1 MIDKALSPEHPERR
15 FRFLSKPSGQKACIM
30 AEKRLLE
37 AVSAM
42 SYSKLPRLEVEPTH
56 IHPVGLCRKNGLPDL
71 TTEDHYSYK
80 GSYFT
85 YPLQCHEGPKALTHW
100 PSAETYSHC
109 TGGAPGQSPRTEK
122 PTYKPETEGLEARQ
136 RVRDSEKVSECATQ
150 ERWASYMGH
159 SGVIQQGWIQGYPT
173 QQLPAAPA
181 VCPTLAA
188 PKPVYRSHPYG
199 AESGYSPKGTLALRM
214 QMENLSKRLEWPPPP
229 SVLPTGTE
237 SHSYSTVGPKK
248 ALVPDTGVIQFQQ
261 GPKEGTAHSAGFLPY
276 HKAFEKCQGSQSASS
291 LDASSP
297 AICQKSI
304 SETPGSNPSKHTWS
318 RLPPPPPPPSSLLV
332 NPQDLAYQERSP
344 TCYPLGSYP
353 LASHEQM
360 LLYHQSYVQAEK
372 SNSVFTLA
380 ACKGFGSPSSEDAQL
395 FPGSYFQQTSR
406 SYYPGHL
413 ESYLYQAVGPSP
425 MTPLELHSSREHE
438 HPQNSTTKIDFA
450 AKTPV
455 SACALPEKAPP
466 AYSPWRSRGS
476 LPDWCES
483 SRIAKEASTNSS
495 GLQDFHPVYQVDR
508 LSHCYNRVGKLQESG
523 CKKDLCP
530 PEKVTVREE
539 ESSETHKKFSL
550 TSESRNTSTHKDESG
565 ACIVI
570 SDSPVISHNP
580 CSKQDLP
587 KNVLKASNIQ
597 CISNVQWSPEE
608 QPKGVHKQREG
619 SSTSSPPM
627 PVINNV
633 FSLAPYQAYLEGSA
647 DLVELDA
654 SKSCHA
660 EELSPRSRGNSVED
674 EGLPWTG
681 SKRLTNE
688 SRVDLHGW
696 KETTCSTITKP
707 GDADVSKNSVQLERG
722 SGDYAGP
729 WESSKIKLL
738 TPNDPVSCQPSPTS
752 CSNGR
757 VERLSQEDH
766 VLDLSFRTESLAEG
780 PDLQQLPKKLEAP
793 DSRGSKIKGEE
804 TREKAANSQETISE
818 TSREALVLPVNSG
831 SWGNGHFHS
840 SAAFLF
846 KKFKILKTH
855 AAEAGSGAK
864 DVSLQRGSDAQITQQ
879 NAPLVG
885 SNLSQAVTPSE
896 TPILQIKGFNAKLPD
911 ASMPLPPS
919 TPAGSPVLR
928 EAQVLDP
935 TTGKPLGQQHSP
947 RQYFT
952 ALHTS
957 VCTIISCSVSASSPD
972 QLKEW
977 LEMAESTVELQ
988 EKTISSTKPKNG
1000 PKVSEAPKPSRGKEI
1015 WLAFKDVAVLIR
1027 KLLSYLERFLI
1038 THRCPFPHVIRA
1050 GTTFIPIHV
1059 VKEELFPNLS
1069 GVLVDHVL
1077 QDHKVELRP
1086 TTLSEEKL
1094 LRDLDLKSC
1103 TSRMLKLLAL
1113 KQLPD
1118 IYPDLLNL
1126 HWHECV
1132 KQQLGNPAREIPNSD
1147 VEALGTDAATES
1159 RGQDFRSEST
1169 KDKACGLAACLGTM
1183 CLHCK
1188 THQPV
1193 DTGTLLRC
1201 SSPALQHDC
1210 MLNGMKVLPKEDTAL
1225 ETKGLALCS
1234 GAKRPSHKRP
1244 RTLELKLTAKV
1255 ARRTTRASKILH
1267 LRKSVVHIQ
1276 FQNALQDIQ
1285 GPQVLGPSRKR
1296 KKVPPAL
1303 LLKSF
1308 KRRRCSS
1315 ARVSALPSEYPELVG
1330 KRIRHLY
1337 EEKDKTE
1344 AWYQGVVL
1352 RVHKRHKNPL
1362 KTVYEVKYDSEP
1374 EWQYYLEILQ
1384 DYKKG
1389 WVELDE

>member
-1 MIDKALSPEHPERR
+1 
-15 FRFLSKPSGQKACIM
+15 M

-37 AVSAM
+37 V
-42 SYSKLPRLEVEPTH
+42 
-56 IHPVGLCRKNGLPDL
+56 
-71 TTEDHYSYK
+71 
-80 GSYFT
+80 
-85 YPLQCHEGPKALTHW
+85 CHEGPKALAHW
-100 PSAETYSHC
+100 SAAETYGPC
-109 TGGAPGQSPRTEK
+109 PGGTPGQSPRTEK
-122 PTYKPETEGLEARQ
+122 VTYKPETEGLEARQ
-136 RVRDSEKVSECATQ
+136 RVPGSEKIGECVAR
-150 ERWASYMGH
+150 ERWASYVGH
-159 SGVIQQGWIQGYPT
+159 AGVIQQGWIQGYPA
-173 QQLPAAPA
+173 QQLPPAPA
-181 VCPTLAA
+181 VCTTLAA

-199 AESGYSPKGTLALRM
+199 AESGYSPRSCLALRM

-229 SVLPTGTE
+229 SVLPTTGTE
-237 SHSYSTVGPKK
+237 SRGYSTAGPKK
-248 ALVPDTGVIQFQQ
+248 ALAADAGALQFQQ
-261 GPKEGTAHSAGFLPY
+261 GSKEGTAHSAGFVPY
-276 HKAFEKCQGSQSASS
+276 HKVFEKCQGTQGASS
-291 LDASSP
+291 LDVSYP
-297 AICQKSI
+297 AVCQKSI
-304 SETPGSNPSKHTWS
+304 PETPGSNPSKHTWS
-318 RLPPPPPPPSSLLV
+318 RLPPPAPPPPSSLLV

-344 TCYPLGSYP
+344 RCYPLGSYA

-360 LLYHQSYVQAEK
+360 LLYHQSYMQAEK
-372 SNSVFTLA
+372 SNSVFAVA
-380 ACKGFGSPSSEDAQL
+380 ACKGFGSPSSEDGQP

-413 ESYLYQAVGPSP
+413 QGYLYQAVGPSP
-425 MTPLELHSSREHE
+425 MTPPELHPSREHE
-438 HPQNSTTKIDFA
+438 HPQNSTTKGDFA
-450 AKTPV
+450 PKTPV

-466 AYSPWRSRGS
+466 ACSPWRSQGG

-483 SRIAKEASTNSS
+483 SCVAREASTNS
-495 GLQDFHPVYQVDR
+495 GLQPFCQVDR
-508 LSHCYNRVGKLQESG
+508 LSHCSSRVGKMQESG
-523 CKKDLCP
+523 CKEDLCP
-530 PEKVTVREE
+530 PEKVTVGEE

-550 TSESRNTSTHKDESG
+550 TSESWKRNTSAHNDEAG
-565 ACIVI
+565 ARIVI
-570 SDSPVISHNP
+570 SDSPIISQNS
-580 CSKQDLP
+580 CSKHDLP

-619 SSTSSPPM
+619 SSTSSSPPM

-654 SKSCHA
+654 SKSCQA
-660 EELSPRSRGNSVED
+660 EELSPRSRGKSVED
-674 EGLPWTG
+674 EGLPWAA
-681 SKRLTNE
+681 SKRLTEE
-688 SRVDLHGW
+688 SRVDLPGG
-696 KETTCSTITKP
+696 KEAVCNAVTKV
-707 GDADVSKNSVQLERG
+707 GDAGMSKNSVQLERG

-729 WESSKIKLL
+729 WENFKVKLL
-738 TPNDPVSCQPSPTS
+738 NPNDPVSCQLSPAS

-757 VERLSQEDH
+757 LERLAEEDH
-766 VLDLSFRTESLAEG
+766 VLDLSFKMEGLAEG
-780 PDLQQLPKKLEAP
+780 PGLQQLPKKPEAP
-793 DSRGSKIKGEE
+793 DSGSKIKGEVKE
-804 TREKAANSQETISE
+804 RPAHSQETISE
-818 TSREALVLPVNSG
+818 LSREALVLPVSSG
-831 SWGNGHFHS
+831 SRGSRHFHS

-846 KKFKILKTH
+846 KKFRILKTH
-855 AAEAGSGAK
+855 AAEAGCGAK
-864 DVSLQRGSDAQITQQ
+864 DVSLQRGSDSQVTQQ

-885 SNLSQAVTPSE
+885 SSLHQAVTPFE
-896 TPILQIKGFNAKLPD
+896 MPILQNKCLNAQLPD
-911 ASMPLPPS
+911 ASVPLPPS
-919 TPAGSPVLR
+919 APPGSPVLR

-935 TTGKPLGQQHSP
+935 ATGKPLDQQNSP

-957 VCTIISCSVSASSPD
+957 VCTRISSSVSTSFPD

-988 EKTISSTKPKNG
+988 EKTVSSTKPKNA
-1000 PKVSEAPKPSRGKEI
+1000 PKVSEAPKPSWGKEI
-1015 WLAFKDVAVLIR
+1015 WLAFKDVAVLVR
-1027 KLLSYLERFLI
+1027 KLLSQLETFLF
-1038 THRCPFPHVIRA
+1038 THKCPFPHVIRA

-1069 GVLVDHVL
+1069 GVSVDHVL

-1086 TTLSEEKL
+1086 TTLSEEKA

-1132 KQQLGNPAREIPNSD
+1132 KQQLGDPVREIPNTD

-1159 RGQDFRSEST
+1159 LGQDSRGKST
-1169 KDKACGLAACLGTM
+1169 KGKACGLAACLGTT
-1183 CLHCK
+1183 C
-1188 THQPV
+1188 QPV
-1193 DTGTLLRC
+1193 DKETLLSC
-1201 SSPALQHDC
+1201 SSPSLQHDC
-1210 MLNGMKVLPKEDTAL
+1210 KLKGMKALPKEDAAL
-1225 ETKGLALCS
+1225 ETKGFILCS
-1234 GAKRPSHKRP
+1234 GAKRPSQRP

-1255 ARRTTRASKILH
+1255 ARRTTRTSKILH
-1267 LRKSVVHIQ
+1267 LQKSVVHIQ

-1285 GPQVLGPSRKR
+1285 GPQVLGSSRKR
-1296 KKVPPAL
+1296 KQVPPPL
-1303 LLKSF
+1303 LLKRF

-1352 RVHKRHKNPL
+1352 RIHKHHKNPL

-1389 WVELDE
+1389 WVKLDE